1 MLEPWSMLA
10 IWPGSSWT
18 ETIFTHLIHPLNRTY
33 LKSQLL
39 NCVLI
44 IRWKNYYRITWWLR
58 SRYLYIVD
66 FFQLKYLELRS
77 QGCLYHLHLDYS
89 WQRNKDDPTSHP
101 AAQLVLAYRRHWRKT
116 TWENYLLC
124 LDCWLAALAEQ
135 SLDENKQKESWY
147 STIWNNCRAE
157 YNAHV
162 CWLSIGYL
170 ESK

>member
-1 MLEPWSMLA
+1 MNVKALKHARHLAWFILDWNNFYSPYSPAPPHLSQISIIKLCFDYTMKDLLSNYMVTPEP
-10 IWPGSSWT
+10 
-18 ETIFTHLIHPLNRTY
+18 IFIH
-33 LKSQLL
+33 
-39 NCVLI
+39 
-44 IRWKNYYRITWWLR
+44 RWLFPTKI
-58 SRYLYIVD
+58 
-66 FFQLKYLELRS
+66 FRS

-101 AAQLVLAYRRHWRKT
+101 PAQLVLAYRRHWRKT
-116 TWENYLLC
+116 TWENYLFC

-170 ESK
+170 KPK